1 MANGVSSPFAA
12 VRLSY
17 VLGLTRRRHPRH
29 AARDSKGDS
38 AATQGEP
45 ERLDGSALAINVRH
59 LHALSAVAAAG
70 SVAGAAEALCRVS
83 SAVTRSIA
91 ELERSLGRPLFERR
105 ARGMAITSYGELVL
119 ARTRHIERE
128 FEAARERLAAR
139 ATGAASTDVHSLFAS
154 ILNGRRLAVI
164 AGLADRRSMPAV
176 AREFGLSQPAIS
188 AALKDLESRL
198 GLALFERSARGL
210 VATVAGEIVAFH
222 FKRVLAE
229 LRHIVPDI
237 AASEGTLQGRVRV
250 GALPLGRTQVLPL
263 AIASLLARHP
273 NLHVATDES
282 PYDTLAVSLR
292 SGDIDFILGALRS
305 GAAAKDLQQEPLFE
319 DRMALICRAGH
330 PLARARRIDFE
341 LLRRATWVLS
351 RRGAPARDLLEQF
364 FLAGRQVPPIPA
376 VETGDLAV
384 LRGLLLE
391 SDMVHGDLG
400 APAPL
405 RDPRPDA
412 GRARLP
418 ARPDAPGDRHRPA
431 PGLLAIAR
439 RTRPDGRDP
448 RPGRGL
454 CGFPDARGRP
464 TRLRARRPIGE
475 TAAASAW
482 PTASAPAPAPAR
494 RWLPARRR
502 PPPRRRSRRA

>member
-1 MANGVSSPFAA
+1 MPSDFLMSSGLPGVD
-12 VRLSY
+12 
-17 VLGLTRRRHPRH
+17 TC
-29 AARDSKGDS
+29 
-38 AATQGEP
+38 ATPDEIRKVTPQRPHGET
-45 ERLDGSALAINVRH
+45 ERFDGAALAINLRH
-59 LHALSAVAAAG
+59 LHAMAAVAAAG
-70 SVAGAAEALCRVS
+70 SVAGAAEDLCRVS

-105 ARGMAITSYGELVL
+105 ARGMAINSDGELVL
-119 ARTRHIERE
+119 ARARRIERE

-139 ATGAASTDVHSLFAS
+139 AGVTASTDVHSLFAS

-164 AGLADRRSMPAV
+164 ASLAEKRSMPAV

-198 GLALFERSARGL
+198 GLALFDRSARGL
-210 VATVAGEIVAFH
+210 VATAAGEIVAFH

-237 AASEGTLQGRVRV
+237 AASEGMLQGRVRV

-263 AIASLLARHP
+263 AIASLLKRHP

-282 PYDTLAVSLR
+282 PYGTLAVSLR

-319 DRMALICRAGH
+319 DRMSLICRAGH
-330 PLARARRIDFE
+330 PLTRAARIDFA
-341 LLRRATWVLS
+341 LLRRAGWVLS

-364 FLAGRQVPPIPA
+364 FLAARQAPPIPA

-391 SDMVHGDLG
+391 SEMVTAISAHQLRYEIRDRTLVVLDFPLDETRREIGIAQRRGGSPSPGARALMDEIRALVAGSADFQRPRRLRVELG
-400 APAPL
+400 ARGSTGA
-405 RDPRPDA
+405 A
-412 GRARLP
+412 G
-418 ARPDAPGDRHRPA
+418 
-431 PGLLAIAR
+431 
-439 RTRPDGRDP
+439 
-448 RPGRGL
+448 
-454 CGFPDARGRP
+454 
-464 TRLRARRPIGE
+464 
-475 TAAASAW
+475 
-482 PTASAPAPAPAR
+482 
-494 RWLPARRR
+494 
-502 PPPRRRSRRA
+502 

>member
-1 MANGVSSPFAA
+1 VTPQQ
-12 VRLSY
+12 
-17 VLGLTRRRHPRH
+17 P
-29 AARDSKGDS
+29 
-38 AATQGEP
+38 QGEP

-128 FEAARERLAAR
+128 FEAAREHLAAR

-391 SDMVHGDLG
+391 SDMVTAISAHQLRYEIRDQTLVVLDFPLDQTRREIGIAQRQGCSPSPG
-400 APAPL
+400 ARAL
-405 RDPRPDA
+405 MDEIRGLVAGSADFQTHAVARRDCEAA
-412 GRARLP
+412 GR
-418 ARPDAPGDRHRPA
+418 
-431 PGLLAIAR
+431 
-439 RTRPDGRDP
+439 
-448 RPGRGL
+448 
-454 CGFPDARGRP
+454 
-464 TRLRARRPIGE
+464 
-475 TAAASAW
+475 SAKGGG
-482 PTASAPAPAPAR
+482 
-494 RWLPARRR
+494 
-502 PPPRRRSRRA
+502 

>member
-1 MANGVSSPFAA
+1 VTPQ
-12 VRLSY
+12 R
-17 VLGLTRRRHPRH
+17 P
-29 AARDSKGDS
+29 
-38 AATQGEP
+38 QGEP
-45 ERLDGSALAINVRH
+45 ERLDGSALAINLRH

-91 ELERSLGRPLFERR
+91 ELERSLVRPLFERR
-105 ARGMAITSYGELVL
+105 ARGMAINSYGELVL
-119 ARTRHIERE
+119 ARARRIERE
-128 FEAARERLAAR
+128 FEAAREQLAAR
-139 ATGAASTDVHSLFAS
+139 AGGAAATDVHSLFAS

-164 AGLADRRSMPAV
+164 ASLADRRSMPTV

-198 GLALFERSARGL
+198 GLALFERSTRGL

-237 AASEGTLQGRVRV
+237 AASEGRLQGQVRV

-263 AIASLLARHP
+263 AVASLLARHP
-273 NLHVATDES
+273 NLRVSTDES

-305 GAAAKDLQQEPLFE
+305 AAATKDLQQEPLFE

-330 PLARARRIDFE
+330 PLSRVPRIDFD

-351 RRGAPARDLLEQF
+351 RRGAPARDLLERF
-364 FLAGRQVPPIPA
+364 FLAARQAPPVPA

-391 SDMVHGDLG
+391 SDMVTAISAHQLRYEIRDKTLVVLDFPLDATRREIGIAQRQGCSPSPG
-400 APAPL
+400 A
-405 RDPRPDA
+405 
-412 GRARLP
+412 RALMDEIRSLVASSADFQMRQAVRVESG
-418 ARPDAPGDRHRPA
+418 ARESTG
-431 PGLLAIAR
+431 
-439 RTRPDGRDP
+439 
-448 RPGRGL
+448 
-454 CGFPDARGRP
+454 
-464 TRLRARRPIGE
+464 
-475 TAAASAW
+475 AAE
-482 PTASAPAPAPAR
+482 
-494 RWLPARRR
+494 
-502 PPPRRRSRRA
+502 